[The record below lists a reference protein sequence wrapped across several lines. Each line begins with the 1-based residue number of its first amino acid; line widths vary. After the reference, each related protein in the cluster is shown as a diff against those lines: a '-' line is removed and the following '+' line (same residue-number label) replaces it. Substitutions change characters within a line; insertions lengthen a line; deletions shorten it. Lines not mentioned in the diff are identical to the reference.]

1 MGGSRK
7 SLRAFSLPEGRH
19 LALHLPRGGGYN
31 LGLRCQFSFQLI
43 CVAKQMCP
51 VMTLSKGVGKGYLMG
66 YEEFESILST
76 GRQAPGGF
84 IDSYVCCRL

>member
-7 SLRAFSLPEGRH
+7 SFRSFSLPEGRH

-31 LGLRCQFSFQLI
+31 LGLRCPFSFLLI

-51 VMTLSKGVGKGYLMG
+51 VVTLSKGVREGH
-66 YEEFESILST
+66 
-76 GRQAPGGF
+76 GR
-84 IDSYVCCRL
+84 V